1 MNKKLFLDF
10 IQNNIPHIPI
20 NKIAL
25 EEIANGFEELSFE
38 KGEYILKQGK
48 ISGYFVLLEGYVRAY
63 TFSDKGDEIT
73 TYFYPPKRVIFEAA
87 SFFEGATSNE
97 NIQAISHC
105 FGYYTTFDKLNQ
117 MFHSLPEFREFGR
130 AMLVKEFVQY
140 KKRTLSMI
148 NKSAEERYAELI
160 QTNQEIFQVAQL
172 KHIASYLGMT
182 NTSLSRIRAEFAKK

>member
-1 MNKKLFLDF
+1 MNKDLFLDF

-20 NKIAL
+20 NKTAL
-25 EEIANGFEELSFE
+25 EGIVDGFEELTFE

-48 ISGYFVLLEGYVRAY
+48 ISGYYVLLEGYVRAY
-63 TFSDKGDEIT
+63 TISDKGDEIT

-87 SFFEGATSNE
+87 SFFEGAKSSE
-97 NIQAISHC
+97 NIQAISQC

-130 AMLVKEFVQY
+130 AMLVKEFVEY

-148 NKSAEERYAELI
+148 NKTAEERYAELI
-160 QTNQEIFQVAQL
+160 QTNKVIFQVAQL

-182 NTSLSRIRAEFAKK
+182 NTSLSRVRAEFSKK